1 MKQVMC
7 CLLALVFA
15 GVACWAGAQ
24 FNDWEAVRMYEVSP
38 LTAYVL
44 KLLCVSALVLASGIC
59 CGTLFKSDKRTR
71 TVAVVC
77 FVLLLLIQ
85 VGYLLLGTVSV
96 STILAK
102 ALVIVANMSLLTY
115 LSAFLAGIAV
125 GSKKE

>member
-1 MKQVMC
+1 MKRIGSY
-7 CLLALVFA
+7 LLALVFA
-15 GVACWAGAQ
+15 GLACWAGAQ
-24 FNDWEAVRMYEVSP
+24 FDGWEAVRTFEVTP

-71 TVAVVC
+71 TLAVVC

-85 VGYLLLGTVSV
+85 VGYLLLSTVSV
-96 STILAK
+96 STILANG
-102 ALVIVANMSLLTY
+102 LVIVANMSLLTY
-115 LSAFLAGIAV
+115 LSAFLAGMAV